1 MVNSQNQELFGLKQI
16 MLLAIVVTLS
26 FAINNAYGDA
36 VCPKDTEWDGENCI
50 HLDTGTPIVFTDYLG
65 NPVKKSDQNDQDTNQ
80 VQNTVI
86 TKPVQEILADFII
99 IKPEINEIDYMEG
112 KALEQKILYD
122 QEIPTNLTRNN
133 YYFNQI
139 KEYSMKNAEVI
150 FDKLVYGKQ
159 IQNPDFGK
167 NNEPQIQYSKRYER
181 SEDPVLQN
189 GIIIENQR
197 AQQTFLKNFG
207 NFANY

>member
-1 MVNSQNQELFGLKQI
+1 LVNSQNQELFGLKQI
-16 MLLAIVVTLS
+16 MLFTIVATLS
-26 FAINNAYGDA
+26 FSINNAYGDA

-50 HLDTGTPIVFTDYLG
+50 HLDTGIPIVFTDYLG
-65 NPVKKSDQNDQDTNQ
+65 NPVKNSDKSDQDANQ

-86 TKPVQEILADFII
+86 TKPVHEILIDLMI
-99 IKPEINEIDYMEG
+99 IKPEINEIDHMEG

-122 QEIPTNLTRNN
+122 EKIPTNLTRNN
-133 YYFNQI
+133 YHFNQI
-139 KEYSMKNAEVI
+139 IEYSMKNAEVA
-150 FDKLVYGKQ
+150 FDKSVYGKQ

-189 GIIIENQR
+189 GMTIENLR

-207 NFANY
+207 NFTNY